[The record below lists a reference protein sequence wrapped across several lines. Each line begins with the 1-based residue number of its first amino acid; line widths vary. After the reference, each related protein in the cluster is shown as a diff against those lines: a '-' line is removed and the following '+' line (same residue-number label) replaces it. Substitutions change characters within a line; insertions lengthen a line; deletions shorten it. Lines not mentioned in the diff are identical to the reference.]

1 MSAESLSLIA
11 GAALSLAFSY
21 LPGLHERFAALDPTR
36 KRLVL
41 LGLLVLSAAGVYGLS
56 CLGWGLRWGLVLT
69 CDRDGLAGLL
79 EQLLL
84 AVIASQGVYA
94 ISPPRPVLHRD
105 IPFARVD

>member
-1 MSAESLSLIA
+1 MTSETLSLIA

-21 LPGLHERFAALDPTR
+21 LPGLHERFAALDATH

-41 LGLLVLSAAGVYGLS
+41 LGLLVLAATGVYGLS
-56 CLGWGLRWGLVLT
+56 CLGWGLRWGIVLA
-69 CDRDGLAGLL
+69 CDADGLAALL

-94 ISPPRPVLHRD
+94 ISPPRAALLR
-105 IPFARVD
+105 RVA